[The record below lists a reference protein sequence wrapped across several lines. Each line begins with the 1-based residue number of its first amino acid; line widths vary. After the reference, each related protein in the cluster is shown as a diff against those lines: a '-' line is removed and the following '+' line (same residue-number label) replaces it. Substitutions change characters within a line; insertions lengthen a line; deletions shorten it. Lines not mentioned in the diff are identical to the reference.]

1 MMKHW
6 YKLGAALVAVCLAT
20 TAYAQQPELI
30 AQGTQEI
37 QVASTLTGI
46 DFFNIDLTYGYFVR
60 PEVEVKGVGIV
71 TIADQEDLSDQK
83 TYALLAVVDWYI
95 LQISTDVMAPYL
107 GVGIGWGRRDFNVGG
122 EDLSELLGTDT
133 DAWTILLEGGVKY
146 FLAPQ
151 VALDLAIQYYYAG
164 EEIYTDGAG
173 FSDNKWVIKL
183 ALAYLF

>member
-37 QVASTLTGI
+37 QVASTLTGT
-46 DFFNIDLTYGYFVR
+46 DFFN
-60 PEVEVKGVGIV
+60 K
-71 TIADQEDLSDQK
+71 DLSDQK